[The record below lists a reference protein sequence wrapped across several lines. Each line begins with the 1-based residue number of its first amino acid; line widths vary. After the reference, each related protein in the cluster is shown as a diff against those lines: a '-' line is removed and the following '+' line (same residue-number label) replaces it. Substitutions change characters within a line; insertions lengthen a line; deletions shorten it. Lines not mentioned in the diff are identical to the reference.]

1 MSDAFARPGLVSLRA
16 KYTWVDCPEID
27 YEDVSA
33 EIRTNLSHGERE
45 AFIEASNR
53 IKRDLWD
60 FIESRIAAGAKLDE
74 AVTNA
79 KDQKAKV
86 AAIEKRRAFIDEQD
100 RGTDPFRIRRIEL
113 VAPYIRD
120 WNLGDVDAD
129 GTIVKI
135 PPPID
140 GGVMSFATVDE
151 VVLAWL
157 LDAIEQGYR
166 GGKGLRTRSRASD
179 PTPEPT
185 SAPPT
190 ESDEAS
196 NG

>member
-1 MSDAFARPGLVSLRA
+1 MSDAIARPRLVSLRA

-27 YEDVSA
+27 YDDVSA

-45 AFIEASNR
+45 EFIDASNR

-60 FIESRIAAGAKLDE
+60 YLEGRIERAGKIDAAVRDAKTDKARAIALAKRN
-74 AVTNA
+74 TF
-79 KDQKAKV
+79 
-86 AAIEKRRAFIDEQD
+86 RDEQD
-100 RGTDPFRIRRIEL
+100 IGTDPFRIRRIEL

-120 WNLGDVDAD
+120 WNLGDVDPD
-129 GTIVKI
+129 GNLVKI
-135 PPPID
+135 MPPME
-140 GGVMSFATVDE
+140 GGLMSFATVDE

-157 LDAIEQGYR
+157 LEAIESGYR
-166 GGKGLRTRSRASD
+166 GGKGLRTQSSASASL
-179 PTPEPT
+179 PEPT
-185 SAPPT
+185 NAPPT